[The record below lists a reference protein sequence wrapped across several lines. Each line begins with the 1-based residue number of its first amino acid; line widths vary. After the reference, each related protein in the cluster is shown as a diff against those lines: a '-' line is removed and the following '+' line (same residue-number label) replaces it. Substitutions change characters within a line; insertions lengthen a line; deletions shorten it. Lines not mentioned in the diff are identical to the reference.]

1 MGKMP
6 FSLHGEV
13 ATWEI
18 VIWEVSAWE
27 VAQGK
32 MLLGKYLTPFLQI
45 FFRLKF

>member
-1 MGKMP
+1 MGKMLV
-6 FSLHGEV
+6 FLHGEV